1 MGMTRRRFAYWLAS
15 AAAVLAAGCLGRAGR
30 LVVNR
35 TVRAGGQGGAR
46 RLAARRIPLKRL
58 RPSEIRKPGRWE
70 G

>member
-15 AAAVLAAGCLGRAGR
+15 AATVLAAGCLNRAGR
-30 LVVNR
+30 RFLNG

-46 RLAARRIPLKRL
+46 RLAAWRIPLKRL
-58 RPSEIRKPGRWE
+58 RPSEIRRPGRWE